1 MIAICH
7 PLVRMV
13 DREDYVLRSL
23 ITDMPK
29 LYEEWLDDVEKQI
42 EADAREDAGDDDEVY
57 LSICSSYSASLS
69 EMAEI
74 PGQSRGYLLAAIYAF
89 FERNVRNVYKELG
102 IVDYWKAS
110 VSVDSV
116 FSQCN
121 VIVIDNQELHDELE
135 VLGLVRHNL
144 SHGRLSNEDNWN
156 RLAEYVKNSSCL
168 EMQDDVVQISDNAF
182 LLHALDIVNKFFAVV
197 FKVNEKFKTRYI

>member
-13 DREDYVLRSL
+13 DREYFVLSSL

-29 LYEEWLDDVEKQI
+29 LYEEWLEILEKQM
-42 EADAREDAGDDDEVY
+42 EANAREDAGDDEDVY

-74 PGQSRGYLLAAIYAF
+74 PGQSRGYLLAAIHAF

-102 IVDYWKAS
+102 IKDYWKPS
-110 VSVDSV
+110 VTIDSV
-116 FSQCN
+116 FSLCN
-121 VIVIDNQELHDELE
+121 VAVMDNKDLYDELM
-135 VLGLVRHNL
+135 VFGLIRNNL
-144 SHGRLSNEDNWN
+144 SHGRLNNQDYWN
-156 RLAEYVKNSSCL
+156 RLTEYVNNNECL
-168 EMQDDVVQISDNAF
+168 EMQDDVLFIKDDAF
-182 LLHALDIVNKFFAVV
+182 LLHELEIVNNFFKIV
-197 FKVNEKFKTRYI
+197 FQTNVLFKTKFV